1 MLTFSA
7 LVTAFLVSSPA
18 QPQRLTMAGDYH
30 LGCQLA
36 GDATHWSEVPVEH
49 EATARACIAVVGMLM
64 FTGRERGICPPA
76 PATRQHAAAVVA
88 QYLDENPQVR
98 LEEFRS
104 AAEVALTTAYPCEVL
119 D

>member
-1 MLTFSA
+1 MFIA
-7 LVTAFLVSSPA
+7 LVAVFLAYSPA
-18 QPQRLTMAGDYH
+18 QAQRLIVAGDYH

-36 GDATHWSEVPVEH
+36 GDANHWSEVPIEH
-49 EATARACIAVVGMLM
+49 EATARACIGVVSMLL

-76 PATRQHAAAVVA
+76 PVTRQHAAGVVA

-104 AAEVALTTAYPCEVL
+104 AAEVALTTAYPCEAL